1 MRCQVTSRS
10 CSWIRAPLFQ
20 NQLRVAWHRRYRV
33 PRPCSRQPRL
43 SQDTTEA
50 CLRKRRDDPPAPKYC
65 FLSTCTI
72 HSDHEIGAV
81 GVVFA
86 FDKRPDVSKHVEDV
100 AAQFAKDTG
109 MRVSEADLTVFQE
122 CPQEVSDHVYVQL
135 FESPCTESDIQRI
148 IKASVDTG
156 DDDEPE
162 GGGGNVP
169 KKGGGGGPSGPS
181 GPSNGGSDGPGGVI
195 RTSFPKL
202 PMAATNWPFR
212 SILFCVL

>member
-1 MRCQVTSRS
+1 MRSITSRTT
-10 CSWIRAPLFQ
+10 CSWIRSPLFQ

-33 PRPCSRQPRL
+33 PRPCSRQPRAP
-43 SQDTTEA
+43 QVPAHA

-65 FLSTCTI
+65 FLSSCTI
-72 HSDHEIGAV
+72 HSEHEVGAV

-86 FDKRPDVSKHVEDV
+86 FDKRPDISKHVEDV

-109 MRVSEADLTVFQE
+109 LRVSDTDLTVFQE

-135 FESPCTESDIQRI
+135 FESPCTESDVQRI

-156 DDDEPE
+156 DDEDRPE

-169 KKGGGGGPSGPS
+169 KKGGGPKGPSS
-181 GPSNGGSDGPGGVI
+181 GGGSDGDGPGGVI
-195 RTSFPKL
+195 RTSFPKSPNGGHELAL
-202 PMAATNWPFR
+202 P
-212 SILFCVL
+212 